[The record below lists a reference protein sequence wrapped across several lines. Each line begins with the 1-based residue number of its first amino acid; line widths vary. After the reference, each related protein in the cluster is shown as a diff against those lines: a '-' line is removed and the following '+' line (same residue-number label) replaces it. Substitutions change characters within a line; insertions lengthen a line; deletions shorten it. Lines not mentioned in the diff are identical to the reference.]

1 MASPL
6 EQFTIKPIV
15 SINIGGLNLSY
26 TNSALYMTIAVVVI
40 VLGLVW
46 LTSRRDMV
54 PGRGQGFA
62 ESIYEFIAGLI
73 RDNAG
78 EEAMRYFPL
87 IFSVFVF
94 VAVGNVIG
102 MIPGT
107 FTYTSHIAVNFALAL
122 FLFIVITGIGIAR
135 HGTHFFSLFLPEGTP
150 GWLAPLMVPIEVI
163 AYLSR
168 PVSLAVRL
176 FANMTA
182 GHIIMKVFAG
192 FVISLGGFFVL
203 PGIFPFA
210 LLFGLTGLEIF
221 IAVLQAYIFTIL
233 ACVYLHDAIHLH

>member
-15 SINIGGLNLSY
+15 PISIGGLNLSY

-102 MIPGT
+102 IRPRSRQQAVRM
-107 FTYTSHIAVNFALAL
+107 FTWV
-122 FLFIVITGIGIAR
+122 GIGSCFATSR
-135 HGTHFFSLFLPEGTP
+135 SVVRS
-150 GWLAPLMVPIEVI
+150 AKPI
-163 AYLSR
+163 
-168 PVSLAVRL
+168 P
-176 FANMTA
+176 
-182 GHIIMKVFAG
+182 
-192 FVISLGGFFVL
+192 
-203 PGIFPFA
+203 
-210 LLFGLTGLEIF
+210 
-221 IAVLQAYIFTIL
+221 TIL
-233 ACVYLHDAIHLH
+233 PCVSSEASSTPNRVTTGRSKSF